1 MADWRKM
8 AKAILLADGTID
20 NREVAALRKE
30 FFADSKI
37 DDTELE
43 FLLELRLHAK
53 GVQGS
58 FNVLLLDAM
67 KNCLLDKGAL
77 KGSAASLLRRWIFAD
92 GKVDA
97 GEKIFLQ
104 QLRASAKQ
112 VSHAALLT
120 AHSRSVYFS
129 VPGSVQDAIALSTR
143 ATKHGDGPVSV

>member
-1 MADWRKM
+1 MANWRTLCKL
-8 AKAILLADGTID
+8 ALLADGTID
-20 NREVAALRKE
+20 DREVEIIRKE
-30 FFADSKI
+30 FFADGQI
-37 DDTELE
+37 DRTELE

-53 GVQGS
+53 GVKGS

-67 KNCLLDKGAL
+67 KNCLLDNGVL

-112 VSHAALLT
+112 VSPEFDKLYKECLAA
-120 AHSRSVYFS
+120 
-129 VPGSVQDAIALSTR
+129 
-143 ATKHGDGPVSV
+143 K

>member
-20 NREVAALRKE
+20 DREVAALRKE

-43 FLLELRLHAK
+43 FLLDLRLHAR
-53 GVQGS
+53 GVKGS

-67 KNCLLDKGAL
+67 KNCLLDNGVL
-77 KGSAASLLRRWIFAD
+77 KGNAASLLRRWIFAD

-97 GEKIFLQ
+97 GEKVFLQ
-104 QLRASAKQ
+104 QLRAAAKQ
-112 VSHAALLT
+112 VSPEFDRLYKECMAAKT
-120 AHSRSVYFS
+120 
-129 VPGSVQDAIALSTR
+129 
-143 ATKHGDGPVSV
+143 